1 MRNFFFAAVAT
12 VFGLTAAVHAGDKG
26 QAAPAK
32 AEPNTVLVPKTVLK
46 KETVLVP
53 KTVLKK
59 ETVLVPVKVVE
70 CETCAIVRR
79 EHRLGSRLR
88 RTASNCCCE

>member
-12 VFGLTAAVHAGDKG
+12 VFGLTAVHAGDKG

-32 AEPNTVLVPKTVLK
+32 AEPN
-46 KETVLVP
+46 TVLVP